1 MSEEP
6 EEDGDLEDKVDDL
19 EDELEDLKA
28 EFEKLLADEEGEEG
42 DDAEEVEMDL
52 EDEMMDSVEYDLDE
66 EVAEDEVVEEATKLS
81 DNVAEPKGG
90 EADSKESPLS
100 SAPKK
105 NFKVD
110 GVKGGIDNKDGG
122 DGDSGDNKPKDHTP
136 SDNID
141 VEPKKV

>member
-1 MSEEP
+1 MCEYLFVFFFFLRIRRHARSQLFP
-6 EEDGDLEDKVDDL
+6 YTTLSR
-19 EDELEDLKA
+19 
-28 EFEKLLADEEGEEG
+28 

-136 SDNID
+136 TDNIK
-141 VEPKKV
+141 VEPKKA